1 VPDDGQHGGQHGGGR
16 AGTSSLLR
24 RFRELP
30 NDSPAKAVIVTLL
43 VCIFASVL
51 VAGSA
56 VLLRPK
62 QIANKQFE
70 KMQQISAILQ
80 NAPPGGAG
88 WGTIDIADLEARVV
102 DLATGNYVEAMDAA
116 AFDQRRTARDPAH
129 GIGIPPDQ
137 DLAQI
142 RTRARYAVVHVLLR
156 DGRPRLV
163 VLPVYGR
170 GFGST
175 LYGYVGLSGDAKTVI
190 GLAFYEHGETP
201 GLGALIDDPAWRRLW
216 SGKAVWDAD
225 GEVGLGVARGP
236 VVPGTPEARH
246 QVDGLTGATW
256 TGQGVTNLLRYWL
269 GGHGFGPYLN
279 KLRRAAR

>member
-1 VPDDGQHGGQHGGGR
+1 MSDNGDHDAGR
-16 AGTSSLLR
+16 TGALPPVR
-24 RFRELP
+24 RFRDLP

-70 KMQQISAILQ
+70 QMRQIGEILQ
-80 NAPPGGAG
+80 DATTDGDA
-88 WGTIDIADLEARVV
+88 WRAIDIAELEARVV
-102 DLATGNYVEAMDAA
+102 DLDTGNYVDGVDAA
-116 AFDQRRTARDPAH
+116 IFDQEAAPS
-129 GIGIPPDQ
+129 IEIPQQQ
-137 DLAQI
+137 DMAQI
-142 RTRARYAVVHVLLR
+142 GTRSKYAVVHLLLK
-156 DGRPRLV
+156 DGRPQLI

-175 LYGYVGLSGDAKTVI
+175 LYGYIGLSGDTETVI

-216 SGKAVWDAD
+216 SGKSVWNAK

-236 VVPGTPEARH
+236 VVPGTPEARY

-269 GGHGFGPYLN
+269 GKHGFEPYLR
-279 KLRRAAR
+279 KVGSTAK